1 MAVQRK
7 PTTRRRAYRMRG
19 RLEQMEE
26 TRRRI
31 AQATVELHST
41 LGPARTSISAIAE
54 RAGVQRHTVYYH
66 FPDLISLFKAC
77 TEHGL
82 RTIGPPDPETWR
94 SIADPAA
101 RVDQALGELY
111 PFYRQNTR
119 LLGNVIRDM
128 AVLPELIEG
137 SRQFLD
143 LNEAW
148 FKALADSW
156 PPNESRNPNLD
167 AGIRHALDF
176 GTWLSLTSQGL
187 SDEEA
192 RAAMT
197 SFVNV
202 MAAETEPATAV
213 KRESGAGRPR

>member
-7 PTTRRRAYRMRG
+7 AETNRRPYRMRG
-19 RLEQMEE
+19 RLEQIEE

-31 AQATVELHST
+31 AHAAFELHST

-54 RAGVQRHTVYYH
+54 RAGVQRHTVYHH

-82 RTIGPPDPETWR
+82 RIIRPPDPETWR
-94 SIADPAA
+94 EVPDPAQ
-101 RVDQALGELY
+101 RVHQALGELY
-111 PFYRQNTR
+111 PFYRQNAR

-128 AVLPELIEG
+128 AFLPESIEG
-137 SRQFLD
+137 SREFLD

-148 FKALADSW
+148 FAALADAW
-156 PPNESRNPNLD
+156 PIHARRPTLE
-167 AGIRHALDF
+167 AGIRHALDY

-187 SDEEA
+187 SDGEA
-192 RAAMT
+192 RDAMT

-202 MAAETEPATAV
+202 MAAGTAGIAARTSDLV
-213 KRESGAGRPR
+213 AGR

>member
-1 MAVQRK
+1 
-7 PTTRRRAYRMRG
+7 MRG
-19 RLEQMEE
+19 RLEQIEE

-31 AQATVELHST
+31 AEAALELHST

-54 RAGVQRHTVYYH
+54 RAGVQRHTVYHH

-82 RTIGPPDPETWR
+82 RTIDPPDPETWR
-94 SIADPAA
+94 TIEDPIE

-111 PFYRQNTR
+111 PLYRQNAR
-119 LLGNVIRDM
+119 LIGNVMRDM
-128 AVLPELIEG
+128 AALPELIEG

-148 FKALADSW
+148 FKALADGW
-156 PPNESRNPNLD
+156 PPDRARNPSLE

-192 RAAMT
+192 RTAMT
-197 SFVNV
+197 SFVSL
-202 MAAETEPATAV
+202 MAPRTVPAAA
-213 KRESGAGRPR
+213 S

>member
-7 PTTRRRAYRMRG
+7 SATRRRPYRMRG
-19 RLEQMEE
+19 RLEQIEE

-31 AQATVELHST
+31 AQATVELHAT

-82 RTIGPPDPETWR
+82 RMIGPPDPETWR
-94 SIADPAA
+94 TIADPVQ
-101 RVDQALGELY
+101 RVDHALGELY
-111 PFYRQNTR
+111 PLYRQNAR

-128 AVLPELIEG
+128 AALPELIEG

-148 FKALADSW
+148 FKALADGW
-156 PPNESRNPNLD
+156 PDRSRNPTFE
-167 AGIRHALDF
+167 AAIRHALDF

-192 RAAMT
+192 VAAMT
-197 SFVNV
+197 SFVQV
-202 MAAETEPATAV
+202 MAGRTVPATAC
-213 KRESGAGRPR
+213 